1 MLIELSLASTLALAL
16 AACSPASAE
25 WTPLPSGEEP
35 PAACARADADGVIE
49 ISADDL
55 RFSAPCMV
63 APAGVAFVV
72 RLTND
77 EAGAHNVSIFAD
89 QSTATAYFE
98 GEIFNGP
105 GVTKEYAVEA
115 LPAGD
120 YFFHCALHPADMK
133 GALYVR

>member
-1 MLIELSLASTLALAL
+1 MLFPLSALASTLALAL

-25 WTPLPSGEEP
+25 WTPLPSGVEP

-49 ISADDL
+49 ISADEL

-63 APAGVAFVV
+63 APAGKAFVV
-72 RLTND
+72 RFTND
-77 EAGAHNVSIFAD
+77 ETEPHNVSIYAD
-89 QSTATAYFE
+89 QTASTKYLE
-98 GEIFNGP
+98 GEIFSGP
-105 GVTKEYAVEA
+105 DVTKEYEVAA

-120 YFFHCALHPADMK
+120 YYFRCDVHPDME